1 MTILD
6 GKSLSK
12 QIKTELKAK
21 VADLV
26 VKSGIKPGLAIV
38 EVGSDPASEIYVRNK
53 IKSANFVGIEA
64 RLIKKD
70 ESITQ
75 EELLKLIDELK
86 ERQIVFI
93 HIACGMLTA
102 LIYAI
107 LTFIVIYFGN
117 NAIDAAVSVHG
128 IIVQLPL
135 PKHLDE
141 RAVIDRIDPDKDID
155 GFGVL
160 NKGKLFSGMKCFQ
173 PATPL
178 GVMKLLDAYNIPL
191 KGKEAVVVG
200 RSNIVGKPMGMMLLL
215 RDATVTIAHRYT
227 VDLKK
232 ITKEADILVVA
243 VGKKNLITADM
254 IKPGAVVVDVGI
266 NREGDKIYGD
276 VDFDNVSQVAS
287 HITPVP
293 GGVGPLTIA
302 ALLANTVEA
311 YENKIQGIV
320 L

>member
-75 EELLKLIDELK
+75 EELLKLIDEL
-86 ERQIVFI
+86 
-93 HIACGMLTA
+93 
-102 LIYAI
+102 
-107 LTFIVIYFGN
+107 
-117 NAIDAAVSVHG
+117 NADVSVHG

-141 RAVIDRIDPDKDID
+141 RAVIDLIDPDKDID

>member
-1 MTILD
+1 MIILD

-75 EELLKLIDELK
+75 EELLKLIDEL
-86 ERQIVFI
+86 
-93 HIACGMLTA
+93 
-102 LIYAI
+102 
-107 LTFIVIYFGN
+107 
-117 NAIDAAVSVHG
+117 NADVSVHG

-141 RAVIDRIDPDKDID
+141 RAVIDLIDPDKDID

>member
-12 QIKTELKAK
+12 QIITELKAK

-75 EELLKLIDELK
+75 EELLKLIDEL
-86 ERQIVFI
+86 
-93 HIACGMLTA
+93 
-102 LIYAI
+102 
-107 LTFIVIYFGN
+107 
-117 NAIDAAVSVHG
+117 NADVSVHG

-141 RAVIDRIDPDKDID
+141 RAVIDRINPDKDID

-293 GGVGPLTIA
+293 GAVAPLTIA
-302 ALLANTVEA
+302 AILANTVEA

>member
-75 EELLKLIDELK
+75 EELLKLIDEL
-86 ERQIVFI
+86 
-93 HIACGMLTA
+93 
-102 LIYAI
+102 
-107 LTFIVIYFGN
+107 
-117 NAIDAAVSVHG
+117 NADVSVHG

-141 RAVIDRIDPDKDID
+141 RAVIDRINPDKDID

-311 YENKIQGIV
+311 YENIIQGIV

>member
-75 EELLKLIDELK
+75 EELLKLIDEL
-86 ERQIVFI
+86 
-93 HIACGMLTA
+93 
-102 LIYAI
+102 
-107 LTFIVIYFGN
+107 
-117 NAIDAAVSVHG
+117 NADVSVHG

-191 KGKEAVVVG
+191 KGKAAVVVG

>member
-1 MTILD
+1 MIMTILD

-75 EELLKLIDELK
+75 EELLKLIAEL
-86 ERQIVFI
+86 
-93 HIACGMLTA
+93 
-102 LIYAI
+102 
-107 LTFIVIYFGN
+107 
-117 NAIDAAVSVHG
+117 NADVSVHG

>member
-1 MTILD
+1 MIILD

-75 EELLKLIDELK
+75 EELLKLIDEL
-86 ERQIVFI
+86 
-93 HIACGMLTA
+93 
-102 LIYAI
+102 
-107 LTFIVIYFGN
+107 
-117 NAIDAAVSVHG
+117 NADVSVHG

-178 GVMKLLDAYNIPL
+178 GVIKLLDAYNIPL

>member
-75 EELLKLIDELK
+75 EELLKLIAEL
-86 ERQIVFI
+86 
-93 HIACGMLTA
+93 
-102 LIYAI
+102 
-107 LTFIVIYFGN
+107 
-117 NAIDAAVSVHG
+117 NADVSVHG

>member
-1 MTILD
+1 MIMTILD

-75 EELLKLIDELK
+75 EELLKLIDEL
-86 ERQIVFI
+86 
-93 HIACGMLTA
+93 
-102 LIYAI
+102 
-107 LTFIVIYFGN
+107 
-117 NAIDAAVSVHG
+117 NADVSVHG

>member
-1 MTILD
+1 M
-6 GKSLSK
+6 
-12 QIKTELKAK
+12 
-21 VADLV
+21 V

-75 EELLKLIDELK
+75 EELLKLIDEL
-86 ERQIVFI
+86 
-93 HIACGMLTA
+93 
-102 LIYAI
+102 
-107 LTFIVIYFGN
+107 
-117 NAIDAAVSVHG
+117 NADVSVHG

>member
-1 MTILD
+1 MIMTILD

-75 EELLKLIDELK
+75 EELLKLIDEL
-86 ERQIVFI
+86 
-93 HIACGMLTA
+93 
-102 LIYAI
+102 
-107 LTFIVIYFGN
+107 
-117 NAIDAAVSVHG
+117 NADVSVHG

-191 KGKEAVVVG
+191 KGKAAVVVG

>member
-1 MTILD
+1 
-6 GKSLSK
+6 
-12 QIKTELKAK
+12 
-21 VADLV
+21 
-26 VKSGIKPGLAIV
+26 
-38 EVGSDPASEIYVRNK
+38 
-53 IKSANFVGIEA
+53 
-64 RLIKKD
+64 
-70 ESITQ
+70 
-75 EELLKLIDELK
+75 
-86 ERQIVFI
+86 
-93 HIACGMLTA
+93 
-102 LIYAI
+102 
-107 LTFIVIYFGN
+107 
-117 NAIDAAVSVHG
+117 
-128 IIVQLPL
+128 
-135 PKHLDE
+135 
-141 RAVIDRIDPDKDID
+141 
-155 GFGVL
+155 
-160 NKGKLFSGMKCFQ
+160 
-173 PATPL
+173 
-178 GVMKLLDAYNIPL
+178 MKLLDAYNIPL

>member
-1 MTILD
+1 MIMTILD

-75 EELLKLIDELK
+75 EELLKLIDEL
-86 ERQIVFI
+86 
-93 HIACGMLTA
+93 
-102 LIYAI
+102 
-107 LTFIVIYFGN
+107 
-117 NAIDAAVSVHG
+117 NADVSVHG

-141 RAVIDRIDPDKDID
+141 RAVIDLIDPDKDID

>member
-75 EELLKLIDELK
+75 EELLKLIDEL
-86 ERQIVFI
+86 
-93 HIACGMLTA
+93 
-102 LIYAI
+102 
-107 LTFIVIYFGN
+107 
-117 NAIDAAVSVHG
+117 NADVSVHG

-141 RAVIDRIDPDKDID
+141 RAVIDRIAPDKDID

>member
-75 EELLKLIDELK
+75 EELLKLIDEL
-86 ERQIVFI
+86 
-93 HIACGMLTA
+93 
-102 LIYAI
+102 
-107 LTFIVIYFGN
+107 
-117 NAIDAAVSVHG
+117 NADVSVHG

-141 RAVIDRIDPDKDID
+141 RAVIDRINPDKDID

>member
-75 EELLKLIDELK
+75 EELLKLIDEL
-86 ERQIVFI
+86 
-93 HIACGMLTA
+93 
-102 LIYAI
+102 
-107 LTFIVIYFGN
+107 
-117 NAIDAAVSVHG
+117 NADVSVHG

>member
-1 MTILD
+1 MIMTILD

-75 EELLKLIDELK
+75 EELLKLIDEL
-86 ERQIVFI
+86 
-93 HIACGMLTA
+93 
-102 LIYAI
+102 
-107 LTFIVIYFGN
+107 
-117 NAIDAAVSVHG
+117 NADVSVHG

-141 RAVIDRIDPDKDID
+141 RAVIDRINPDKDID

>member
-1 MTILD
+1 MIMTILD

-75 EELLKLIDELK
+75 EELLKLIDEL
-86 ERQIVFI
+86 
-93 HIACGMLTA
+93 
-102 LIYAI
+102 
-107 LTFIVIYFGN
+107 
-117 NAIDAAVSVHG
+117 NADVSVHG

-141 RAVIDRIDPDKDID
+141 RAVIDRIAPDKDID

>member
-1 MTILD
+1 MIMTILD

-75 EELLKLIDELK
+75 EELLKLIDEL
-86 ERQIVFI
+86 
-93 HIACGMLTA
+93 
-102 LIYAI
+102 
-107 LTFIVIYFGN
+107 
-117 NAIDAAVSVHG
+117 NADVSVHG

-178 GVMKLLDAYNIPL
+178 GVIKLLDAYNIPL

>member
-6 GKSLSK
+6 GKSLSNK
-12 QIKTELKAK
+12 IKGELKAK
-21 VADLV
+21 VSALV
-26 VKSGIKPGLAIV
+26 EQYQVKPGMAIV
-38 EVGSDPASEIYVRNK
+38 EVGNDTASEIYVRNK
-53 IKSANFVGIEA
+53 VRAANFVGINA

-70 ESITQ
+70 SSISQ
-75 EELLKLIDELK
+75 EELLKLIDEL
-86 ERQIVFI
+86 
-93 HIACGMLTA
+93 
-102 LIYAI
+102 
-107 LTFIVIYFGN
+107 
-117 NAIDAAVSVHG
+117 NADEGIHG

-135 PKHLDE
+135 PKHMDE
-141 RAVIDRIDPDKDID
+141 RVVIDRIDPNKDID
-155 GFGVL
+155 GFGIL

-178 GVMKLLDAYNIPL
+178 GIIKLLDAYNIEL

-243 VGKKNLITADM
+243 VGKKDLITADM
-254 IKPGAVVVDVGI
+254 VKPRAVIVDVGI
-266 NREGDKIYGD
+266 NRDGDKICGD
-276 VDFDNVSQVAS
+276 VDFENVSKVAS
-287 HITPVP
+287 YITPVP

-302 ALLANTVEA
+302 ALLDNTVKA
-311 YENKIQGIV
+311 YEQKMQG
-320 L
+320 LTL

>member
-75 EELLKLIDELK
+75 EELLKLIDEL
-86 ERQIVFI
+86 
-93 HIACGMLTA
+93 
-102 LIYAI
+102 
-107 LTFIVIYFGN
+107 
-117 NAIDAAVSVHG
+117 NADVSVHG

-141 RAVIDRIDPDKDID
+141 RAVIDRINPDKDID

-266 NREGDKIYGD
+266 TREGDKIYGD

>member
-75 EELLKLIDELK
+75 EELLKLIDEL
-86 ERQIVFI
+86 
-93 HIACGMLTA
+93 
-102 LIYAI
+102 
-107 LTFIVIYFGN
+107 
-117 NAIDAAVSVHG
+117 NADVSVHG

-141 RAVIDRIDPDKDID
+141 RAVIDLIDPDKDID

-160 NKGKLFSGMKCFQ
+160 NKGKLFIGMKCFH

>member
-75 EELLKLIDELK
+75 EELLKLIDEL
-86 ERQIVFI
+86 
-93 HIACGMLTA
+93 
-102 LIYAI
+102 
-107 LTFIVIYFGN
+107 
-117 NAIDAAVSVHG
+117 NADVSVHG

-266 NREGDKIYGD
+266 TREGDKIYGD

>member
-75 EELLKLIDELK
+75 EELLKLIDEL
-86 ERQIVFI
+86 
-93 HIACGMLTA
+93 
-102 LIYAI
+102 
-107 LTFIVIYFGN
+107 
-117 NAIDAAVSVHG
+117 NADVSVHG

-178 GVMKLLDAYNIPL
+178 GVIKLLDAYNIPL